1 MESSAF
7 LLLGIATIGAII
19 YILTVVTRL
28 TTLALEAQARLQ
40 LLDSEV
46 EILRDNLDSSV
57 EAFSFEI
64 DNLRKRCE
72 MLENL

>member
-64 DNLRKRCE
+64 DSLRKRCE
-72 MLENL
+72 ALEN